1 MSVKIEHPVL
11 PYPEP
16 DGTATAGWSGSDA
29 SRERAR
35 DEAADGTVQKRQRE
49 VLAIMRVAV
58 GYGVTVKELRDT
70 TGWHHGQASSVLS
83 SLHKAGLIDRLAQ
96 KRMRCH
102 VYVLPEHVNGRDTQP
117 FGRKRKAPE
126 VIGDAG
132 FTRED
137 IDHAR
142 ADGYLAGVADG
153 KIAGMRASDEDVI
166 RFIDRIN
173 AAIKINGPVRAH
185 RSGCYREHPECA
197 LKAVANFVERGGA
210 LT

>member
-49 VLAIMRVAV
+49 VLRILAAHEEGGI
-58 GYGVTVKELRDT
+58 TVSDLRFIT
-70 TGWHHGQASSVLS
+70 RWHHGQASSALS
-83 SLHKAGLIDRLAQ
+83 GLHKAGLIDRLAQ
-96 KRMRCH
+96 KRDRCH
-102 VYVLPEHVNGRDTQP
+102 VYVLPEHTNGRDTQP
-117 FGRKRKAPE
+117 FGRKRPKNT
-126 VIGDAG
+126 DAELEAFHRG
-132 FTRED
+132 FE
-137 IDHAR
+137 HGR
-142 ADGYLAGVADG
+142 AAGEAKVSAD
-153 KIAGMRASDEDVI
+153 VV
-166 RFIDRIN
+166 RFAERIT
-173 AAIKINGPVRAH
+173 AAIKVNGPVRVH

-197 LKAVANFVERGGA
+197 LKAVTNFVERAGA